1 MHRGLSVQPACICFK
16 SFRLWVSSSRTRF
29 CSARAAADK
38 LTTLLQQVN
47 NPLLCGFNLSKTRV
61 GRGIPDDEL
70 EKLRS
75 NLLHAYDKRKP
86 LTRRIIEAVKA
97 RAPRKTRE
105 HETKKKEDA
114 A

>member
-1 MHRGLSVQPACICFK
+1 MGLTSPKPA
-16 SFRLWVSSSRTRF
+16 SAAVSGVVIR
-29 CSARAAADK
+29 
-38 LTTLLQQVN
+38 
-47 NPLLCGFNLSKTRV
+47 
-61 GRGIPDDEL
+61 PDDEL

-75 NLLHAYDKRKP
+75 TLLHAYDKPKP
-86 LTRRIIEAVKA
+86 LTQRIIEAVKA

>member
-1 MHRGLSVQPACICFK
+1 VGLTSPKPA
-16 SFRLWVSSSRTRF
+16 SEAVSGEVI
-29 CSARAAADK
+29 K
-38 LTTLLQQVN
+38 PEN
-47 NPLLCGFNLSKTRV
+47 
-61 GRGIPDDEL
+61 EL

-86 LTRRIIEAVKA
+86 LTRRIIEAVKS
-97 RAPRKTRE
+97 RAPTKTRE

>member
-1 MHRGLSVQPACICFK
+1 VVKNRPLVGLTPTKPASEAASGEVIKDVSVPE
-16 SFRLWVSSSRTRF
+16 
-29 CSARAAADK
+29 
-38 LTTLLQQVN
+38 
-47 NPLLCGFNLSKTRV
+47 
-61 GRGIPDDEL
+61 DEL

-75 NLLHAYDKRKP
+75 NLVHAYDRRKP

-105 HETKKKEDA
+105 RETKKKGDA

>member
-1 MHRGLSVQPACICFK
+1 
-16 SFRLWVSSSRTRF
+16 
-29 CSARAAADK
+29 
-38 LTTLLQQVN
+38 VN
-47 NPLLCGFNLSKTRV
+47 NPPLCECNPPKPASEAVSGVVIK
-61 GRGIPDDEL
+61 PDDEL

-97 RAPRKTRE
+97 RAPRKTRVR
-105 HETKKKEDA
+105 ETKKKEDA

>member
-1 MHRGLSVQPACICFK
+1 VGLNPPKPASEAVSGEVVKDVSVPK
-16 SFRLWVSSSRTRF
+16 
-29 CSARAAADK
+29 
-38 LTTLLQQVN
+38 
-47 NPLLCGFNLSKTRV
+47 
-61 GRGIPDDEL
+61 DEL

-75 NLLHAYDKRKP
+75 NLIHAYDRRKP

-105 HETKKKEDA
+105 RETKKKEDA

>member
-1 MHRGLSVQPACICFK
+1 MGLTSPKPA
-16 SFRLWVSSSRTRF
+16 SEAVSG
-29 CSARAAADK
+29 
-38 LTTLLQQVN
+38 V
-47 NPLLCGFNLSKTRV
+47 V
-61 GRGIPDDEL
+61 MPDDEL

>member
-1 MHRGLSVQPACICFK
+1 VGSTSTKPASEAASGEVSKDVSVPE
-16 SFRLWVSSSRTRF
+16 
-29 CSARAAADK
+29 
-38 LTTLLQQVN
+38 
-47 NPLLCGFNLSKTRV
+47 
-61 GRGIPDDEL
+61 DEL

-75 NLLHAYDKRKP
+75 NLVHAYDRRKP

-105 HETKKKEDA
+105 RETKKKEDA

>member
-1 MHRGLSVQPACICFK
+1 MGLTRPKPA
-16 SFRLWVSSSRTRF
+16 SEAVSGEVI
-29 CSARAAADK
+29 K
-38 LTTLLQQVN
+38 
-47 NPLLCGFNLSKTRV
+47 
-61 GRGIPDDEL
+61 PDDEL

-75 NLLHAYDKRKP
+75 NLLHAYDKPKP

-97 RAPRKTRE
+97 SAPRKTRE

>member
-1 MHRGLSVQPACICFK
+1 MGLSPPK
-16 SFRLWVSSSRTRF
+16 PVSEAVSGT
-29 CSARAAADK
+29 AIK
-38 LTTLLQQVN
+38 
-47 NPLLCGFNLSKTRV
+47 PE
-61 GRGIPDDEL
+61 DEL
-70 EKLRS
+70 EKLRA

>member
-1 MHRGLSVQPACICFK
+1 VGSTPTKPASEAASGEVSKDASVPE
-16 SFRLWVSSSRTRF
+16 
-29 CSARAAADK
+29 
-38 LTTLLQQVN
+38 
-47 NPLLCGFNLSKTRV
+47 
-61 GRGIPDDEL
+61 DEL

-75 NLLHAYDKRKP
+75 NLLHAYEKRKP

-105 HETKKKEDA
+105 RETKKKEDA

>member
-1 MHRGLSVQPACICFK
+1 MGLTSPKPA
-16 SFRLWVSSSRTRF
+16 SE
-29 CSARAAADK
+29 AASGVVIK
-38 LTTLLQQVN
+38 
-47 NPLLCGFNLSKTRV
+47 
-61 GRGIPDDEL
+61 PDDEL

-75 NLLHAYDKRKP
+75 NLLHAYDKPKP

-105 HETKKKEDA
+105 HEKKKEDA

>member
-1 MHRGLSVQPACICFK
+1 MGLTPPKPA
-16 SFRLWVSSSRTRF
+16 SEAVSGEVI
-29 CSARAAADK
+29 K
-38 LTTLLQQVN
+38 PV
-47 NPLLCGFNLSKTRV
+47 
-61 GRGIPDDEL
+61 DEL

>member
-1 MHRGLSVQPACICFK
+1 VGLTSPK
-16 SFRLWVSSSRTRF
+16 PVSEAVSGVVT
-29 CSARAAADK
+29 K
-38 LTTLLQQVN
+38 
-47 NPLLCGFNLSKTRV
+47 
-61 GRGIPDDEL
+61 PDDEL

-75 NLLHAYDKRKP
+75 TLLHAYDKPKR

>member
-1 MHRGLSVQPACICFK
+1 VGFTPSKPVSEAASGEVIKDVSVPE
-16 SFRLWVSSSRTRF
+16 
-29 CSARAAADK
+29 
-38 LTTLLQQVN
+38 
-47 NPLLCGFNLSKTRV
+47 
-61 GRGIPDDEL
+61 DEL

-75 NLLHAYDKRKP
+75 NLVHAYDRRKP

-105 HETKKKEDA
+105 RETKKKEDA

>member
-1 MHRGLSVQPACICFK
+1 MEAYNEASHAET
-16 SFRLWVSSSRTRF
+16 LWVWPIQKPASEAVSGEVI
-29 CSARAAADK
+29 
-38 LTTLLQQVN
+38 Q
-47 NPLLCGFNLSKTRV
+47 
-61 GRGIPDDEL
+61 PDDEL

-97 RAPRKTRE
+97 HVPRKTRE
-105 HETKKKEDA
+105 RETKTREDA

>member
-1 MHRGLSVQPACICFK
+1 VGLASPKPA
-16 SFRLWVSSSRTRF
+16 SEAVSGEVI
-29 CSARAAADK
+29 K
-38 LTTLLQQVN
+38 
-47 NPLLCGFNLSKTRV
+47 
-61 GRGIPDDEL
+61 PDDEL

-86 LTRRIIEAVKA
+86 LARRIIEAVKA

-105 HETKKKEDA
+105 HEPKKEEDA